1 MENKRMDHARSTFS
15 KYDPN
20 LRLPGFPD
28 HITPELRE
36 RRDRTLALLAQRLRG
51 DAPGN
56 GAAGDLGL
64 PPGLT
69 PDANIP
75 WVQDP
80 DADALL
86 HGQENSLE
94 PQGGRFQ
101 FFTGP
106 QLTSARFETEYLIP
120 GILAAGQP
128 GGIFG
133 SFKTLKTSLTADLLI
148 SLASGT
154 PFLGEFPVAAAGR
167 AMFLS
172 GESGLGALQSLAY
185 RICAA
190 RGLSLATLDNFML
203 SPNLPNLNCEIDVRA
218 LGRVIRDM
226 RPVCLA
232 IDPAYLAMRPDDA
245 RNLFSMGASLRPLAD
260 LCNSTGCTVLIVHHC
275 KRSRYV
281 RADPPTLD
289 DIAWS
294 GFAEFSA
301 QWLMLA
307 RRRRFDPETGRH
319 ELWFSTGGRAGHH
332 GLWALD
338 VEEGRAHERGSNSDS
353 HECGPA
359 GSQARLSGRLF
370 RRG

>member
-1 MENKRMDHARSTFS
+1 M
-15 KYDPN
+15 
-20 LRLPGFPD
+20 
-28 HITPELRE
+28 
-36 RRDRTLALLAQRLRG
+36 
-51 DAPGN
+51 
-56 GAAGDLGL
+56 
-64 PPGLT
+64 
-69 PDANIP
+69 
-75 WVQDP
+75 
-80 DADALL
+80 
-86 HGQENSLE
+86 
-94 PQGGRFQ
+94 
-101 FFTGP
+101 
-106 QLTSARFETEYLIP
+106 
-120 GILAAGQP
+120 
-128 GGIFG
+128 
-133 SFKTLKTSLTADLLI
+133 
-148 SLASGT
+148 
-154 PFLGEFPVAAAGR
+154 
-167 AMFLS
+167 
-172 GESGLGALQSLAY
+172 
-185 RICAA
+185 
-190 RGLSLATLDNFML
+190 ATLDNFML

-338 VEEGRAHERGSNSDS
+338 VEEGRARERGSNSDGDES
-353 HECGPA
+353 GPA
-359 GSQARLSGRLF
+359 GSPAGSSNGGDGRIWKTAVRRVASAQAESEERLIAASVDRCARRSTVAVERQRGRTRELLQHKPAGETARSLSRQLGVNGQRMKLILNSLVEDGLLVVSTF
-370 RRG
+370 AKHERTETCYRLAVEADVRARCDATLPADRQSDAADRVAPPDLSSANTS